1 MLVTARERSTTPNG
15 RSASSR
21 LGAKALLATARSRWR
36 TARWVISKR
45 QRRPA
50 PRPCRQISVSA
61 STMSCTLR
69 PCLASNAWMRPEPQ
83 PGGSWNA
90 SPTSQSAASF
100 GPIPVAR
107 RFGNRAATRCGAWGS
122 RNSTAGINKES
133 RMADTVTAAQLRDRL
148 HSDGEIAIVD
158 AREQGSFH
166 ERHLLMASCLPLSRL
181 ELIAPG
187 VLPRRAAPIVVCD
200 AGEGLAE
207 RAAARLTEGGYT
219 DVSVLAGG
227 VKAWEVAGFP
237 IYSGVH
243 VPSKAFAE
251 VVEHEYGT
259 PWITAEELAERQ
271 KRPEP
276 MVIFDSRSYEE
287 YHSNSIP
294 GAVSV
299 PGAEL
304 VYRFREMVPS
314 PDTFVVVNCGG
325 RTRSIIGAQSLIDAG
340 VPNRVVSLKDGTMA
354 WHLAGFGV
362 IAGATGRAPE
372 VSAAGVTAAR
382 QRADAVARR
391 YGVPVIARNTL
402 AEWQREAD
410 RRTLYVLDVRDPAE
424 YRAGHL
430 PGSVMAPGGQ
440 LVQETDSWLGVW
452 GARVVLVDDTGVRAR
467 MTASWLKR
475 MGWDVA
481 VLDHGLDGVELE
493 QGVPV
498 PRSDIFPLAGAEPAT
513 IRPAELRANPGVVV
527 DLALSRHH
535 RQGHIPGA
543 WFAIRAR
550 LAEALDKL
558 PAAGNLVL
566 TSEDGT
572 IARYAAAELRTRRP
586 INVLAGGT
594 AAWKAEG
601 LPLETGMGR
610 LASEPDDV
618 SVLARDR
625 PPAERERYMRE
636 YLAWEIDLVN
646 QIARDGDCRFRL
658 APAE

>member
-1 MLVTARERSTTPNG
+1 M
-15 RSASSR
+15 
-21 LGAKALLATARSRWR
+21 AK
-36 TARWVISKR
+36 
-45 QRRPA
+45 
-50 PRPCRQISVSA
+50 
-61 STMSCTLR
+61 
-69 PCLASNAWMRPEPQ
+69 
-83 PGGSWNA
+83 
-90 SPTSQSAASF
+90 
-100 GPIPVAR
+100 
-107 RFGNRAATRCGAWGS
+107 
-122 RNSTAGINKES
+122 
-133 RMADTVTAAQLRDRL
+133 TVTPAQLRDRYRAG
-148 HSDGEIAIVD
+148 GEIAIVD
-158 AREQGSFH
+158 AREEGSFH

-181 ELIAPG
+181 ELMAPG
-187 VLPRRAAPIVVCD
+187 LLPRRSAPIIVCD

-207 RAAARLTEGGYT
+207 RGAARLIEGGYS
-219 DVSVLAGG
+219 DVAVLAGG
-227 VKAWEVAGFP
+227 VAAWEAAGFP
-237 IYSGVH
+237 VYSGVH

-251 VVEHEYGT
+251 VVEHECGT

-271 KRPEP
+271 RRGDN
-276 MVIFDSRSYEE
+276 MAIFDSRSYEE

-304 VYRFREMVPS
+304 VYRFQEMVPS

-325 RTRSIIGAQSLIDAG
+325 RTRSIIGAQALIDAG

-354 WHLAGFGV
+354 WHLAGFDV
-362 IAGATGRAPE
+362 VSGATGRAPE
-372 VSAAGVTAAR
+372 VSADGVAAAR

-391 YGVPVIARNTL
+391 YGVPVIDRATL
-402 AEWQREAD
+402 AELQREAD

-467 MTASWLKR
+467 MTASWLRR
-475 MGWDVA
+475 MGWDAA
-481 VLDHGLDGVELE
+481 VLDGGL
-493 QGVPV
+493 QGVALEPGMPA
-498 PRSDIFPLAGAEPAT
+498 PRSDIFPLAGPEPAS
-513 IRPAELRANPGVVV
+513 IQSRELQANPAVVV
-527 DLALSRHH
+527 DLALSRNH

-558 PAAGNLVL
+558 PAQGELVL

-572 IARYAAAELRTRRP
+572 TARFAAAEIRTRRP
-586 INVLAGGT
+586 VKVLAGGT
-594 AAWKAEG
+594 TAWQAAG
-601 LPLETGMGR
+601 LPLDTGMGP

-618 SVLARDR
+618 SLSARDR

-636 YLAWEIDLVN
+636 YLAWEVDLVN
-646 QIARDGDCRFRL
+646 QIARDADCRFRL
-658 APAE
+658 TPMG

>member
-1 MLVTARERSTTPNG
+1 MEPLSREG
-15 RSASSR
+15 
-21 LGAKALLATARSRWR
+21 
-36 TARWVISKR
+36 
-45 QRRPA
+45 
-50 PRPCRQISVSA
+50 
-61 STMSCTLR
+61 
-69 PCLASNAWMRPEPQ
+69 
-83 PGGSWNA
+83 
-90 SPTSQSAASF
+90 
-100 GPIPVAR
+100 
-107 RFGNRAATRCGAWGS
+107 
-122 RNSTAGINKES
+122 
-133 RMADTVTAAQLRDRL
+133 RMAKTPGKVTPAQLRGRFR
-148 HSDGEIAIVD
+148 SGGELAIVD

-187 VLPRRAAPIVVCD
+187 LLPRRSAPIVVSG

-251 VVEHEYGT
+251 VVEHECGT
-259 PWITAEELAERQ
+259 PWISAEELAERQ
-271 KRPEP
+271 KRTEP

-304 VYRFREMVPS
+304 VYRFDELVAS
-314 PDTFVVVNCGG
+314 PNTFVVVNCGG
-325 RTRSIIGAQSLIDAG
+325 RTRSIIGAQALIDAG

-354 WHLAGFGV
+354 WHLAGFDV
-362 IAGATGRAPE
+362 VAGAERRAPE
-372 VSAAGVTAAR
+372 VSAAAIAAAQ
-382 QRADAVARR
+382 QRADRVARR
-391 YGVPVIARNTL
+391 YGVPIIDSATL
-402 AEWQREAD
+402 AAWQRVAD
-410 RRTLYVLDVRDPAE
+410 RRTLYLLDVRDPAE
-424 YRAGHL
+424 YRSGHL
-430 PGSVMAPGGQ
+430 PGSLMAPGGQ

-467 MTASWLKR
+467 MTASWLRR
-475 MGWDVA
+475 MGWDA
-481 VLDHGLDGVELE
+481 VVLEGGFGGVELE
-493 QGVPV
+493 RGTPAV
-498 PRSDIFPLAGAEPAT
+498 RSDIFPLARPEPAT
-513 IRPAELRANPGVVV
+513 IQPLELHANPAIVV
-527 DLALSRHH
+527 DLALSRQH

-618 SVLARDR
+618 SVSARDR

>member
-1 MLVTARERSTTPNG
+1 MVTSPGNITPTDLRGRYRSG
-15 RSASSR
+15 
-21 LGAKALLATARSRWR
+21 
-36 TARWVISKR
+36 
-45 QRRPA
+45 
-50 PRPCRQISVSA
+50 
-61 STMSCTLR
+61 
-69 PCLASNAWMRPEPQ
+69 
-83 PGGSWNA
+83 
-90 SPTSQSAASF
+90 
-100 GPIPVAR
+100 
-107 RFGNRAATRCGAWGS
+107 
-122 RNSTAGINKES
+122 
-133 RMADTVTAAQLRDRL
+133 
-148 HSDGEIAIVD
+148 GEIAIVD
-158 AREQGSFH
+158 AREEGSFH

-187 VLPRRAAPIVVCD
+187 LLPRRSVPVVVCD
-200 AGEGLAE
+200 NGEGLAE
-207 RAAARLTEGGYT
+207 RAAARLIEGSYT

-227 VKAWEVAGFP
+227 VAAWEAAGFP
-237 IYSGVH
+237 VYSGVH

-251 VVEHEYGT
+251 VVEHECGT
-259 PWITAEELAERQ
+259 PWISAEELAERQ
-271 KRPEP
+271 KKSSEP

-294 GAVSV
+294 GAISV

-304 VYRFREMVPS
+304 VYRFTEMVRS
-314 PDTFVVVNCGG
+314 ADTFVVVNCGG

-354 WHLAGFGV
+354 WHLAGLGV
-362 IAGATGRAPE
+362 VAGATGRAPD
-372 VSAAGVTAAR
+372 VSPDGVAAAR
-382 QRADAVARR
+382 QRAEAVARR
-391 YGVPVIARNTL
+391 YGVPVIDRATL
-402 AEWQREAD
+402 AQWQREAD
-410 RRTLYVLDVRDPAE
+410 RRTLYLLDVRDPAE

-467 MTASWLKR
+467 MTASWLRR
-475 MGWDVA
+475 MGWDA
-481 VLDHGLDGVELE
+481 SVLEGGLDGGELE
-493 QGVPV
+493 RGA
-498 PRSDIFPLAGAEPAT
+498 PRVKHEIFPLGGPEPAT
-513 IRPAELRANPGVVV
+513 MQPNELHANPATVV

-558 PAAGNLVL
+558 PAAGELVL

-586 INVLAGGT
+586 VKVLAGGT
-594 AAWKAEG
+594 AAWKAAG
-601 LPLETGMGR
+601 LPLETGMSP

-618 SVLARDR
+618 ALSARDR
-625 PPAERERYMRE
+625 PPADRERYMRE

-646 QIARDGDCRFRL
+646 QIGRDSDCRFRL
-658 APAE
+658 TPAG